1 MKLDEKL
8 KERIDK
14 YFNEISAEE
23 LYYILTEKYKFPE
36 NSDQTVSVNCDKY
49 LRKEDNTSDFFICQ
63 QFFKKFLLFYKR
75 MQIRPPPPSFTIF
88 SRVSL
93 SFIWASSDILYNLPC
108 TESLRSTSND
118 LPNMFMSQTF
128 CGSFL

>member
-49 LRKEDNTSDFFICQ
+49 LRKEDNTSDFSII
-63 QFFKKFLLFYKR
+63 LYR
-75 MQIRPPPPSFTIF
+75 MQILKLCRK
-88 SRVSL
+88 
-93 SFIWASSDILYNLPC
+93 
-108 TESLRSTSND
+108 
-118 LPNMFMSQTF
+118 
-128 CGSFL
+128 

>member
-49 LRKEDNTSDFFICQ
+49 LRKEDNTSDFFNNIISYAN
-63 QFFKKFLLFYKR
+63 LEI
-75 MQIRPPPPSFTIF
+75 MQKIEI
-88 SRVSL
+88 
-93 SFIWASSDILYNLPC
+93 IKMKYIDDI
-108 TESLRSTSND
+108 SNN
-118 LPNMFMSQTF
+118 PNEGIKCDKS
-128 CGSFL
+128 CSIPLAA